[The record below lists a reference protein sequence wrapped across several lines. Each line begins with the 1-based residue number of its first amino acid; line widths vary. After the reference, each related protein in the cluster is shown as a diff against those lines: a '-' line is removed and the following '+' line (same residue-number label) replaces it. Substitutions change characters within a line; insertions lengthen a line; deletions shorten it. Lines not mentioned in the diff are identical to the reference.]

1 VTRILACLAVVAGI
15 LILSAA
21 QDSSLVT
28 AQVGSS
34 GSSIQQIDAYI
45 EGVRQE
51 VPIPGAAIAIVNSR
65 GILYLQGYGEAAPGR
80 GVTPQTPFWIASLS
94 KPFTALAVRQLA
106 NAGKLDLDAP
116 VQAYIPWFTLADA
129 DAAAQIRIRSLIEH
143 TSGIPNRAGG
153 ELYYHAPASAT
164 PEDLVRALAQVMPNQ
179 TKRREYSNYNYI
191 LLGFL
196 IEVVSGQTFEAYLR
210 EHVLFPLGM
219 RHTHFCLETAQAD
232 GAAASYGYAS
242 GMPVLGYEPYK
253 PAQQAGGYILASVED
268 MARFAMLYLN
278 DGAIR
283 GRNILGDPAR
293 QGPGYYDIYWQWA
306 NGRAGRFNPQH
317 EGLML
322 TNNSA
327 IRIYPDDNL
336 AVVVLLNSRPDA
348 VTPNFRA
355 IHILDRVA
363 GIVLAHG
370 DGPWSLVNSFRWHPL
385 RIENGQMQ
393 NIPY

>member
-1 VTRILACLAVVAGI
+1 VTRILVCLAVVAGI

-21 QDSSLVT
+21 QDSSPVT

-34 GSSIQQIDAYI
+34 VSSIQQIDAYI

-51 VPIPGAAIAIVNSR
+51 VPIPGVALAIVNSR

-80 GVTPQTPFWIASLS
+80 EVTPQTPFWIASLS

-116 VQAYIPWFTLADA
+116 VQAYIPWFTVADA

-153 ELYYHAPASAT
+153 DLYYHAPASAT
-164 PEDLVRALAQVMPNQ
+164 PEDLVRSLAQVMPNQ
-179 TKRREYSNYNYI
+179 NKRREYSNYNYI
-191 LLGFL
+191 VLGYL
-196 IEVVSGQTFEAYLR
+196 VELVSGQTFEAYLW
-210 EHVLFPLGM
+210 EHVVTPLGM
-219 RHTHFCLETAQAD
+219 RHTHFCLEAALAD
-232 GAAASYGYAS
+232 GAAASYRYVS
-242 GMPVLGYEPYK
+242 GMLVPGEEPYK
-253 PAQQAGGYILASVED
+253 PAQQAGGYIIASVED

-278 DGAIR
+278 DGTVR
-283 GRNILGDPAR
+283 GRNLLGDPVR
-293 QGPGYYDIYWQWA
+293 QGAGYYNIYWEWSS
-306 NGRAGRFNPQH
+306 GRAGRFTPQH

-327 IRIYPDDNL
+327 IRIYPDDDL
-336 AVVVLLNSRPDA
+336 ALVVLLNARPD
-348 VTPNFRA
+348 VVSPNLRA

-363 GIVLAHG
+363 EIALAHKDQLWG
-370 DGPWSLVNSFRWHPL
+370 KTRFARFETSRTHNT
-385 RIENGQMQ
+385 
-393 NIPY
+393 PY